1 MYFDLIIKMSIKEG
15 AIILISVINF
25 NKCCNADS
33 NNLNKNRIILVC
45 QQVFSDRNLLLTNL
59 LVPKSQPF

>member
-1 MYFDLIIKMSIKEG
+1 MYFDAIIKMSIKEG

-45 QQVFSDRNLLLTNL
+45 QQVVSDRNLLLINL